1 MGRLAAALPVGL
13 LGLSAGA
20 APTPFSHV
28 FVIVMEN
35 TGYAQAIGN
44 PNLPTLNA
52 LAQKYGLATNY
63 TGVAHPSLPNYVAMI
78 SGSTFGSRSD
88 DPRQSFG
95 GDNLALQLDR
105 AGLTWKGYFQGI
117 PSVGWNG
124 GAAGEYGKKHN
135 PFMLS
140 TEIAASAAGRQ
151 NVVKLDALDADLK
164 SGKVPNFALIV
175 PDVCHDMHGALNCW
189 RGPALQRTGDAFLK
203 TWTDKIMASS
213 AWTGRAAIVIT
224 FDESEGGD
232 KTGGGGKLATVVV
245 TTSGPRG
252 VTSAQPYNHY
262 SLLRTMEEGWSLPL
276 LRDAAKAT
284 PMTDLFGP

>member
-1 MGRLAAALPVGL
+1 
-13 LGLSAGA
+13 
-20 APTPFSHV
+20 
-28 FVIVMEN
+28 MEN

-52 LAQKYGLATNY
+52 LAQQYGLATNY

-78 SGSTFGSRSD
+78 SGSTFGSHSD
-88 DPRQSFG
+88 DTRQSFK
-95 GDNLALQLDR
+95 GDNLALQLEGTGR
-105 AGLTWKGYFQGI
+105 SWKGYFQGL

-124 GAAGEYGKKHN
+124 GAAGDYGKKHN

-140 TEIAASAAGRQ
+140 AEIAASPTRRQ

-164 SGKVPNFALIV
+164 AGKVPEFALIV

-203 TWTDKIMASS
+203 TWTERIMASS

-232 KTGGGGKLATVVV
+232 STGGGGKLATVVISTGRARAPSPRPSR
-245 TTSGPRG
+245 TTITRCCGPW
-252 VTSAQPYNHY
+252 
-262 SLLRTMEEGWSLPL
+262 RTAGACH
-276 LRDAAKAT
+276 RCARRRT
-284 PMTDLFGP
+284 PNR